1 MNNDDEAL
9 SAIYKKIER
18 EKALINAANA
28 MKQQTNNSAVHSKL
42 DNQIKDGRRNISF
55 FEDRMRE
62 LQSRKLTQGMD
73 NMHLG
78 SSSGQ
83 SGRPTS
89 GSRND
94 SMGGP
99 PPPPKDSRGNYITE
113 GGTDRGDYG
122 TGGYSTNFETGATG
136 DMMPPRPP
144 YGPPPGAGIPKPRPN
159 FTKLDL
165 IKYDNPNLGPRIQ
178 LMLSQ
183 LAFKLD
189 VEKQYLKGIEKMV
202 QLYGMEGDKKSK
214 ADAAARLKESDQKI
228 HLLQR
233 AKKRYEDLHI
243 DMDSQ
248 DAHDG
253 QLIMSKSTGPLLT

>member
-1 MNNDDEAL
+1 MNNDDDAL
-9 SAIYKKIER
+9 SSIYKKIER
-18 EKALINAANA
+18 EKALIHAANA
-28 MKQQTNNSAVHSKL
+28 MRVQTQNDSVRSKL
-42 DNQIKDGRRNISF
+42 DSQIKEGRRNISF
-55 FEDRMRE
+55 FEERMRE
-62 LQSRKLTQGMD
+62 LQARQMGRQMD
-73 NMHLG
+73 NMSLN
-78 SSSGQ
+78 SGGP
-83 SGRPTS
+83 SGRPAS
-89 GSRND
+89 GSRTD
-94 SMGGP
+94 SHGP
-99 PPPPKDSRGNYITE
+99 PPPPKDSKGNYITE

-122 TGGYSTNFETGATG
+122 PGDYSTQFERQGS
-136 DMMPPRPP
+136 DMMPPRHP
-144 YGPPPGAGIPKPRPN
+144 YAPPPPGASIPKPRPN

-243 DMDSQ
+243 DMDSHDAQ
-248 DAHDG
+248 DG
-253 QLIMSKSTGPLLT
+253 MLPSSLLSIEPH

>member
-18 EKALINAANA
+18 EKALINAAN
-28 MKQQTNNSAVHSKL
+28 MMRQQTNNDSVKSKL
-42 DNQIKDGRRNISF
+42 DSQMREGRRNIQF
-55 FEDRMRE
+55 FEERMRE
-62 LQSRKLTQGMD
+62 LQMRKMGKGVD
-73 NMHLG
+73 NMSLG
-78 SSSGQ
+78 SAGP
-83 SGRPTS
+83 SGRPAS
-89 GSRND
+89 GSMTD
-94 SMGGP
+94 SSGP

-122 TGGYSTNFETGATG
+122 AGDYSTNFERGG
-136 DMMPPRPP
+136 QDMPPRPP
-144 YGPPPGAGIPKPRPN
+144 YAPPPPGAGVPKPRPN

-243 DMDSQ
+243 DMDSHDAQ
-248 DAHDG
+248 DG
-253 QLIMSKSTGPLLT
+253 LWPCLLLKTGLG